1 MYREQGVDYVFE
13 KGDDLMKIVLLKTF
27 LNTQM
32 KE

>member
-13 KGDDLMKIVLLKTF
+13 KDDDLMKIVLLKTF